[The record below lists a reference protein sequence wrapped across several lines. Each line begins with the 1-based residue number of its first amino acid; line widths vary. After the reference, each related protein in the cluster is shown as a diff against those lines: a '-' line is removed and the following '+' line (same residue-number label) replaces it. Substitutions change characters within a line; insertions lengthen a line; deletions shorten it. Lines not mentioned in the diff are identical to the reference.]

1 MSWEPR
7 SKGFQKKNK
16 LSVASPQD
24 LFIACPHHNR
34 LNWPRLLLLNG
45 RSNAWWCVLHQIK
58 SNEIHSHPLTQQLKS
73 ICLVQSHI
81 INITDQHHHGYLN
94 SSPNYTSKHV
104 HVASA
109 DGQTDEWYA
118 TRARLTLCPRDLR
131 HTPPHFPPRVPS
143 GLVLANGQISCGS
156 QHANPRKF
164 FVGKRPSQWWWCHQH
179 INLYIYILWASQERA
194 SCTHKYTYMYTDCIE
209 YMYKIYDVKD
219 LYSQQKEHWITAQSG
234 RGTCLQTVSNLAQD
248 SMNIWADQNEPV
260 WNHPWSKANDLNT
273 TRLLFPHFGARL
285 ICHLWL
291 GFWSTTFRKLRKTDT
306 YHFCGG
312 SNRTRRIWWGRLHIF
327 T

>member
-1 MSWEPR
+1 M
-7 SKGFQKKNK
+7 
-16 LSVASPQD
+16 
-24 LFIACPHHNR
+24 
-34 LNWPRLLLLNG
+34 
-45 RSNAWWCVLHQIK
+45 
-58 SNEIHSHPLTQQLKS
+58 
-73 ICLVQSHI
+73 QSHI

-131 HTPPHFPPRVPS
+131 HTPPPFPS
-143 GLVLANGQISCGS
+143 TCAFSSSTHILSASFSLVLANGQISCGS
-156 QHANPRKF
+156 QHANPWF

-179 INLYIYILWASQERA
+179 INVYIVYIYIYIYIYIWASQERA
-194 SCTHKYTYMYTDCIE
+194 TCTHKYTYMYTDCIQ
-209 YMYKIYDVKD
+209 YMYKIYHVKD

-234 RGTCLQTVSNLAQD
+234 RGSLCLQTVLNLAQE
-248 SMNIWADQNEPV
+248 SMNIWADQNEPA
-260 WNHPWSKANDLNT
+260 WNHPWLKANDLNT

-291 GFWSTTFRKLRKTDT
+291 GVWSTTFRKLKENW
-306 YHFCGG
+306 HMSF
-312 SNRTRRIWWGRLHIF
+312 SWRI
-327 T
+327 